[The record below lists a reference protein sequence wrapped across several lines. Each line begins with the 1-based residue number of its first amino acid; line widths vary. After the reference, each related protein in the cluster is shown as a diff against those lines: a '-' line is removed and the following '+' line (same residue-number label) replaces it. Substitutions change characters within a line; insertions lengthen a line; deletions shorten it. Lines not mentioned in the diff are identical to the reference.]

1 MADTFSDFGRGALDS
16 PGYKH
21 FAITPHD
28 SNNEAN
34 NFRSIWVGV
43 AGNVAVVT
51 DDGTAV
57 TYKGCAAGSVIPIR
71 GKRVNSTNTTATDLV
86 GIY

>member
-1 MADTFSDFGRGALDS
+1 MADSFASLSTGLDS
-16 PGYKH
+16 PAFKH

-28 SNNEAN
+28 STDESV

-43 AGNVAVVT
+43 AGNVVVVT
-51 DDGTAV
+51 EDGTAV
-57 TYKGCAAGSVIPIR
+57 TYKGAAAGSIIPVR

-86 GIY
+86 GMY